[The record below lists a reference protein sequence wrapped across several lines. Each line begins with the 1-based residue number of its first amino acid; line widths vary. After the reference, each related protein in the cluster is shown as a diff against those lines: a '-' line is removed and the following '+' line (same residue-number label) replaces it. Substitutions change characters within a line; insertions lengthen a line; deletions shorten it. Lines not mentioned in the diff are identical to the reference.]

1 MNYSVNLSS
10 PKWSNLRW
18 LTQYGLAQVDKS
30 TSLYSPN
37 CWSTQFCH
45 IFCKESAN
53 FVIFVLSILS
63 PFSIGLW
70 QELILELSSHSL
82 TLFHYDSWFESQLRI
97 DSYVDATW
105 EVRGQLYHI
114 KWTWGWSRKWTF
126 SGHWAGTEKS
136 NFPTKVTTA
145 YGTSNAQRTTNSNL
159 YSLRKKRNCLRQMK

>member
-1 MNYSVNLSS
+1 MVGPNHIGSPRWTGQAHIWVGQSEIVTILMNYSVNLSS

-97 DSYVDATW
+97 DSYVDAT
-105 EVRGQLYHI
+105 
-114 KWTWGWSRKWTF
+114 
-126 SGHWAGTEKS
+126 
-136 NFPTKVTTA
+136 
-145 YGTSNAQRTTNSNL
+145 
-159 YSLRKKRNCLRQMK
+159 